1 MEFACTP
8 TSWVMHLVYLF
19 YRTICEVPERDHT
32 KMNASI
38 RKALE
43 DKSGMTAEHVYQMYL
58 YVDTAMQFRN
68 NFTHNVEWDRG
79 LNVYFSFCARIA
91 TLRDYM
97 FRFRKEHYHIF
108 GADFWAEYELLISRI
123 ITEMNDIMRDL
134 DPKKIIPPVD
144 DTPRGEFSVEECKKF
159 AMLNGKIVK
168 LNRASSNADRPS
180 VIFKKWNGNQI
191 LFITMDGVVHSVK
204 KNIIKSITIL

>member
-1 MEFACTP
+1 MNIACIS
-8 TSWVMHLVYLF
+8 TSVVMQLVYLF
-19 YRTICEVPERDHT
+19 YRVICASPERDHT
-32 KMNASI
+32 QMNAKI
-38 RKALE
+38 RNELNKP
-43 DKSGMTAEHVYQMYL
+43 GMTDEYKYQMYL

-68 NFTHNVEWDRG
+68 NFTHNVEWELG
-79 LNVYFSFCARIA
+79 LNVYFSFCARIT
-91 TLRDYM
+91 TLRNYM
-97 FRFRKEHYHIF
+97 FEFRKEHYHVF
-108 GADFWAEYELLISRI
+108 GGDFWSEYELLISRI

-144 DTPRGEFSVEECKKF
+144 DTPRGEFLVEECKKF

-168 LNRASSNADRPS
+168 LNRANSNTDRPS

-191 LFITMDGVVHSVK
+191 LYITMDGVVHVVK